1 MNLHSGSI
9 MKSRVVLKKLA
20 IMAVTLSMASGVMA
34 QSKSITNVETLELAS
49 RQLTVHSSYVG
60 HLQPLERVVI
70 RAEAEGIIEKIHFDE
85 GQPVKKGSTLVD
97 ISTERLALNVKLA
110 KANYDLA
117 ESDYKTEKLLFDR
130 NVATA
135 ANVDS
140 RRTNRD
146 VRKINLELAE
156 LDLEKSH
163 VKASISGVVKTKH
176 LDEGE
181 LANRGGNLFEI
192 MDISKVLAAINIPER
207 EIRFVSPQK
216 DVKVRIDAIP
226 GTVFNGTVHTL
237 GLEAD
242 LQNRSFPAEI
252 LLDNPTRQL
261 LPGMMARV
269 EMVTMAEPSE
279 IIIPSYAILEREA
292 NRIVFIEKNG
302 MAIERPVILGTVVKD
317 EVQVLSGLQSG
328 DKLIVTG
335 QHFLTNEERVT
346 VLKAFKQK
354 AETPSS
360 K

>member
-1 MNLHSGSI
+1 MENV
-9 MKSRVVLKKLA
+9 MKSRVVSKKLA
-20 IMAVTLSMASGVMA
+20 AMVVTLSMAAGVMA
-34 QSKSITNVETLELAS
+34 QSKAITNVETLELAS

-60 HLQPLERVVI
+60 HLQPLERVLI
-70 RAEAEGIIEKIHFDE
+70 RAEADGIVEKVYYDE
-85 GQPVKKGSTLVD
+85 GQSVKKGNTLVD
-97 ISTERLALNVKLA
+97 ISTERLALNVELA

-135 ANVDS
+135 ASVDS

-156 LDLEKSH
+156 LDLEKSQ
-163 VKASISGVVKTKH
+163 VKASISGVVKTQY
-176 LDEGE
+176 LNEGE
-181 LANRGGNLFEI
+181 LASRGGNLFEI

-216 DVKVRIDAIP
+216 EVKVRIDAIP
-226 GTVFNGTVHTL
+226 GTVFNGTVHTI

-252 LLDNPTRQL
+252 FLENPNRQL

-269 EMVTMAEPSE
+269 EMVTIAEPSE

-317 EVQVLSGLQSG
+317 EVQILSGLQSG

-335 QHFLTNEERVT
+335 QHFLTNEEKVN
-346 VLKAFKQK
+346 VVKAFKQK
-354 AETPSS
+354 VDTPDS